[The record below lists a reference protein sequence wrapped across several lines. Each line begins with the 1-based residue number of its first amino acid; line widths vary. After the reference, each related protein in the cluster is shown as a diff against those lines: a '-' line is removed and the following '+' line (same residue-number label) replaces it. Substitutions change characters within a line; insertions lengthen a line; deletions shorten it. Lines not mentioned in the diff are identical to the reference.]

1 MLTVICETPGTLRA
15 EDRPMPLRGDD
26 EVLLRVK
33 RVGVC
38 GTDLHIFT
46 GNQPYL
52 NYPRVMG
59 HELSGVIEEAPAGS
73 HLSPGDAV
81 YVMPYLSCGKCIACR
96 QGKTNCC
103 VNIQVLGVHRDG
115 AFTEYLSVPQG
126 FVHKAEGVSLDQA
139 AMVEFLAIGAHAVR
153 RANVRSGQRVLVVGA
168 GPIGMAAMIFSKL
181 RGAQVTALDTR
192 KDRLDFCTTQLAM
205 AASVQISPDDEQQL
219 AALTDNEFFDV
230 VFDATGNPKAMERGF
245 KFVAHGGTYVL
256 ISVVGAAISFSDPE
270 FHKRETTLLGSRNA
284 TTEDFETVLD
294 AMRAGLIP
302 DAALNTHRLALAD
315 VPTDFKNLLD
325 PSRGVVK
332 AIVEC

>member
-15 EDRPMPLRGDD
+15 EDRPMPLRGGD

-52 NYPRVMG
+52 SYPRVMG
-59 HELSGVIEEAPAGS
+59 HELSGIVEAAPMGS
-73 HLSPGDAV
+73 RLSPGDQV

-115 AFTEYLSVPQG
+115 AFTEYLSVPQA

-153 RANVRSGQRVLVVGA
+153 RADVRGGQRVLVVGA

-192 KDRLDFCTTQLAM
+192 KDRLDFCSAQLGM
-205 AASVQISPDDEQQL
+205 AASVQISDDDEKQL
-219 AALTDNEFFDV
+219 AALTDNEFFDI

-256 ISVVGAAISFSDPE
+256 ISVVGATISFSDPE

-284 TTEDFETVLD
+284 TTEDFETVLE

-315 VPTDFKNLLD
+315 VPADFKNLLD
-325 PSRGVVK
+325 PARGVVK